1 MAVDSTVM
9 GELRAVVF
17 DFDGLIVDSEMP
29 IFEMSRAAL
38 AELGHDI
45 TVESW
50 SSVVGLGDADSHAA
64 LCAAVGAEVDRDAFD
79 RGYQR
84 QDRSWRDTL
93 DPLPGVVDL
102 LTALTGAGVACGVAS
117 SSSAGW
123 VVGHLERLGLA
134 HHFGSFATSDRVGGR
149 TKPAPDAYLLACR
162 DLGTDPAQAVALED
176 SAHGVAA
183 ALAAGLAVVAV
194 PSAITVHTDLSAAHH
209 SVPSLADLT
218 VEHLR
223 ALVTSATP
231 QP

>member
-1 MAVDSTVM
+1 M

-17 DFDGLIVDSEMP
+17 DFDGLIIDSEMP

-38 AELGHDI
+38 AELGHAI
-45 TVESW
+45 TVEAW

-64 LCAAVGAEVDRDAFD
+64 LCAAVGADVDPETFDAA
-79 RGYQR
+79 YQR
-84 QDRSWRDTL
+84 QDRSWRETIG
-93 DPLPGVVDL
+93 PLPGVVDL
-102 LTALTGAGVACGVAS
+102 LLALRDADVACGVAS

-162 DLGTDPAQAVALED
+162 DLGADPASAVALED
-176 SAHGVAA
+176 SAHGLAA
-183 ALAAGLAVVAV
+183 ALAAGLTAVAV

-209 SVPSLADLT
+209 TVPSLTALT
-218 VEHLR
+218 VDLLR
-223 ALVTSATP
+223 NLVAA
-231 QP
+231 